1 MENTVYLHVL
11 TPKEGHELS
20 DFYVYLPT
28 GGGYH
33 VQYRFVYMKH
43 KAKPTLAYNEG
54 PNDPANCDF
63 YRIREAYV
71 GRLTGESFTPDFRAL
86 QYGEIGLAFIEAGA
100 GDYVGG
106 FHGDELATRATLS
119 ADGREVAL
127 DAPSFTACR
136 EVLFFEDS
144 VINRCNTP
152 TERLCLHEQAYAM
165 SGDTVR
171 LSQYVEWVADAH
183 TLTSAFTPMLT
194 VQRLDP
200 QPPHKRLTDT
210 VEFFDRE
217 GGTLVASFDT
227 TPYGTVAPTDR
238 PSHVLGG
245 TPATAVRVS
254 GKESGFTAE
263 CGITPAEGSAL
274 DGKVRTSLWLRYGDG
289 LDSKVYFD
297 IARGTAPT
305 AGTIW
310 QGEIYYRL
318 TMQGR

>member
-1 MENTVYLHVL
+1 
-11 TPKEGHELS
+11 
-20 DFYVYLPT
+20 
-28 GGGYH
+28 
-33 VQYRFVYMKH
+33 
-43 KAKPTLAYNEG
+43 
-54 PNDPANCDF
+54 
-63 YRIREAYV
+63 
-71 GRLTGESFTPDFRAL
+71 
-86 QYGEIGLAFIEAGA
+86 
-100 GDYVGG
+100 
-106 FHGDELATRATLS
+106 
-119 ADGREVAL
+119 
-127 DAPSFTACR
+127 
-136 EVLFFEDS
+136 
-144 VINRCNTP
+144 
-152 TERLCLHEQAYAM
+152 
-165 SGDTVR
+165 
-171 LSQYVEWVADAH
+171 
-183 TLTSAFTPMLT
+183 MLT

-200 QPPHKRLTDT
+200 QPPHRRLTDT

-238 PSHVLGG
+238 PSHVLGD

-297 IARGTAPT
+297 VARGTAPT